1 MLTKRRH
8 TGLRVHAKND
18 SWASWQEETDKRDQQ
33 GSECSFL
40 ALRVGPDQLNTWFPP
55 KQSSLPFGNSDYSDG
70 TWKSVKG
77 GLRTRS
83 NYHVGQQTEDDD
95 LLSGSRT
102 INPDERLRRLQMKVL
117 TPEPSPFLGARRPEG
132 GLPVSLSRVQTAP
145 EVHHKW
151 RRLLQAN
158 PLMRL

>member
-1 MLTKRRH
+1 MA
-8 TGLRVHAKND
+8 GG
-18 SWASWQEETDKRDQQ
+18 DQQ

-40 ALRVGPDQLNTWFPP
+40 ALRVGPDQLNTWFPQ
-55 KQSSLPFGNSDYSDG
+55 KQSSLPFGNSDFSDG
-70 TWKSVKG
+70 TWKSFKG

-83 NYHVGQQTEDDD
+83 NYQPDVGQQTEDDD

-102 INPDERLRRLQMKVL
+102 INPDERLTRLQIKVL
-117 TPEPSPFLGARRPEG
+117 TPEPGQQEQGEDRTVFVSGS
-132 GLPVSLSRVQTAP
+132 SLSRVQTAP